1 MFNVSSIL
9 VPGRT
14 GVSPPLIRCSNKYPT
29 RPQKKKVLAVQLP
42 TTTTGATKRR
52 ANPVTKKVKT
62 NAAKTPSS
70 TQVTREA
77 KRVAMAKARNRST
90 GRPAKA
96 I

>member
-1 MFNVSSIL
+1 MTRWSI
-9 VPGRT
+9 
-14 GVSPPLIRCSNKYPT
+14 KYPT
-29 RPQKKKVLAVQLP
+29 RPQKKKVPAVQLP
-42 TTTTGATKRR
+42 MTTTGTTKRR
-52 ANPVTKKVKT
+52 ANPVTKNVKT

-96 I
+96 VWAARNDWLG